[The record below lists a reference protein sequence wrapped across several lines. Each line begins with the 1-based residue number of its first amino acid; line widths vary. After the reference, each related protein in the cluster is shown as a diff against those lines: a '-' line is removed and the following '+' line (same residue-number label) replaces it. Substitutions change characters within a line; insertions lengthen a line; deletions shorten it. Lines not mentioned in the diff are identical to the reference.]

1 VGLRAYVVID
11 GRPAGII
18 DFADQL
24 RAGTQAL
31 VSDLA
36 SLGITRVMLLSGDHA
51 ANARAIATAVG
62 IGEVI
67 GDMLPEDKTEVVS
80 GLVRQGE
87 RVLMVGDGTN
97 DAPALSAATVGIAVA
112 AHGGGISAEA
122 ADAVLLTEDLTRVT
136 RVIRVAR
143 RTMRIARQSI
153 WVGIGLSGAAMVV
166 AAAGYIPPTIG
177 ALIQEAIDVAVI
189 VNALRASRAPYG
201 VRDVSAEARQGE
213 PASSP
218 YAAARA

>member
-1 VGLRAYVVID
+1 
-11 GRPAGII
+11 
-18 DFADQL
+18 
-24 RAGTQAL
+24 
-31 VSDLA
+31 
-36 SLGITRVMLLSGDHA
+36 
-51 ANARAIATAVG
+51 
-62 IGEVI
+62 
-67 GDMLPEDKTEVVS
+67 VS

-177 ALIQEAIDVAVI
+177 ALIQEAIDIAVI

-201 VRDVSAEARQGE
+201 VRDVSAEARRDE
-213 PASSP
+213 PASPP